1 MDSLTVCVP
10 CKVDLRVFRL
20 LLLLLY
26 KNLQIVLT
34 KQKQTRRHVN

>member
-10 CKVDLRVFRL
+10 CKVELRVYRFH
-20 LLLLLY
+20 Y
-26 KNLQIVLT
+26 YQQKLQIVLT